1 MKKAISGFLLFTLM
15 LSIGN
20 YAYAGSLMD
29 MIKSRSLSVP
39 TARVSK
45 QQNASMPNQKDEWLV
60 MVYIAGRNNLT
71 NFAAQNVNQI
81 EAGLYTAVN
90 SQAKLTSVK
99 FVVAYSNMEYG
110 SDFTGEEG
118 MTAYLV
124 QPDVDMNTMK
134 SQKLFPMKGADSG
147 NVKSLDYFVSRAV
160 SQFPARKKALI
171 IWNHGKGFEGIASDS
186 VFDSQMEIKNLSQ
199 TLGSLV
205 KRMKGKF
212 DVLAMDA
219 CLMQMV
225 SVAYEFKDYAK
236 YIVAS
241 EQPIPGEG
249 YYYEAIAKNAALNN
263 LDAEDFSRLLV
274 QTYMSKYVTKNFG
287 FPTTLSSIK
296 SSAMPSLRSKMN
308 KWTAEIM
315 KDRTFYKNFVRSDAY
330 WKAPK
335 MFQDYSSVDL
345 TGLINEINRIQNV
358 NPAIMAAGNDLKN
371 YINNSLFVENYS
383 QNHDFSNG
391 IAVYMPFCFDAQN
404 NELYEKLFDDSCE
417 YKTNAYEGLGFSRES
432 SWDDFVRNIPTF
444 YKEIANN
451 K

>member
-29 MIKSRSLSVP
+29 MIKSRNLSIP

-60 MVYIAGRNNLT
+60 MVYIAGRNDLT
-71 NFAAQNVNQI
+71 TFAPLNVNQI
-81 EAGLYTAVN
+81 ESGLYTAVN
-90 SQAKLTSVK
+90 SQAKLTPIK

-124 QPDVDMNTMK
+124 QPDSDMNTMK
-134 SQKLFPMKGADSG
+134 SQNLFPMKGADSG
-147 NVKSLDYFVSRAV
+147 NVRSLDYFVSRAV

-171 IWNHGKGFEGIASDS
+171 IWNHGKGIEGIASDF
-186 VFDSQMEIKNLSQ
+186 VFNSQMEIRNLSK
-199 TLGSLV
+199 TLESLV
-205 KRMKGKF
+205 KRMNSKF

-219 CLMQMV
+219 CLMQMA

-249 YYYEAIAKNAALNN
+249 YNYEAIAQNAALNN

-274 QTYMSKYVTKNFG
+274 QTYSSKYSTRNYG
-287 FPTTLSSIK
+287 FPTTLSSIR
-296 SSAMPSLRSKMN
+296 SSAMPALRSKIN
-308 KWTAEIM
+308 KWTTEIM
-315 KDRTFYKNFVRSDAY
+315 KDRTFYKNFVNSAAY
-330 WKAPK
+330 RRTPK
-335 MFQDYSSVDL
+335 MYQYYSSVDL
-345 TGLINEINRIQNV
+345 TGLIDEINKVQNV
-358 NPAIMAAGNDLKN
+358 SPAIVAAGNDLKN

-417 YKTNAYEGLGFSRES
+417 YKTNAYEGLKFSRES
-432 SWDDFVRNIPTF
+432 AWDDFVRNIPTF
-444 YKEIANN
+444 YKEISNN
-451 K
+451 N